1 MHYETYYVR
10 TCQHIMYSKKIHQFE
25 GTSLNFNLLRS
36 IFITST
42 IEMHMPLYSVLL
54 QKNLIECVLSIG
66 LYFRIIIKINNY
78 ILFSVYI

>member
-42 IEMHMPLYSVLL
+42 IEIVH
-54 QKNLIECVLSIG
+54 QLILKDREKSNEIEKLKEEMQN
-66 LYFRIIIKINNY
+66 KIDE
-78 ILFSVYI
+78 FK

>member
-42 IEMHMPLYSVLL
+42 IE
-54 QKNLIECVLSIG
+54 
-66 LYFRIIIKINNY
+66 INAN
-78 ILFSVYI
+78 

>member
-36 IFITST
+36 IFITSI
-42 IEMHMPLYSVLL
+42 IEIVH
-54 QKNLIECVLSIG
+54 QLILKDREKSNEIEKLKEEMQNK
-66 LYFRIIIKINNY
+66 FDEFK
-78 ILFSVYI
+78 